1 MARTISKNPRR
12 WERLLMVLANGG
24 IISKEQIGATMQ
36 YDAMYRISTEM
47 WWLKKQGAIVKT
59 HKTGREVSGYELV
72 NVKEM
77 VKVLKDRGFAPLE
90 LVAVKTKPAKAAAK
104 PAAKPVT
111 KTKIKTVTKTK
122 TKTKSKPV
130 QSMDELKVTEV
141 TEQVTEVSTDEVL
154 EITE

>member
-1 MARTISKNPRR
+1 MARTISANPRR

-24 IISKEQIGATMQ
+24 VISKEQIGATMQ

-47 WWLKKQGAIVKT
+47 WWLKKQGAVVKT
-59 HKTGREVSGYELV
+59 HKTGREVTGYELV

-90 LVAVKTKPAKAAAK
+90 LVAVKTKPVKV
-104 PAAKPVT
+104 AAKPVA
-111 KTKIKTVTKTK
+111 KTKPKTVAKTKTK
-122 TKTKSKPV
+122 TKTKPV
-130 QSMDELKVTEV
+130 KSLDELKVTEV
-141 TEQVTEVSTDEVL
+141 TEQVAEVSTNDVV

>member
-24 IISKEQIGATMQ
+24 VISKEQIGATMQ

-90 LVAVKTKPAKAAAK
+90 LVAVKSKPAKV
-104 PAAKPVT
+104 AAKPVA
-111 KTKIKTVTKTK
+111 KPKTK
-122 TKTKSKPV
+122 TVAKTKTKPV

>member
-24 IISKEQIGATMQ
+24 VISKEQIGATMQ
-36 YDAMYRISTEM
+36 YDAVYRLSTEM
-47 WWLKKQGAIVKT
+47 WWLKKQGAVVKT

-77 VKVLKDRGFAPLE
+77 IKLLKDRGFAPLE
-90 LVAVKTKPAKAAAK
+90 LVAVKSKPAKPATK
-104 PAAKPVT
+104 P
-111 KTKIKTVTKTK
+111 VTKTK
-122 TKTKSKPV
+122 TKTVAKIKTKPV

>member
-24 IISKEQIGATMQ
+24 VISKEQIGATMQ
-36 YDAMYRISTEM
+36 YDAVYRLSTEM
-47 WWLKKQGAIVKT
+47 WWLKKQGAVVKT

-77 VKVLKDRGFAPLE
+77 IKLLKDRGFAPLE
-90 LVAVKTKPAKAAAK
+90 LVAVKSKPAKV
-104 PAAKPVT
+104 AAKPVA
-111 KTKIKTVTKTK
+111 KPKTK
-122 TKTKSKPV
+122 TVAKTKTKPV

>member
-1 MARTISKNPRR
+1 MAARKEPRR

-47 WWLKKQGAIVKT
+47 WWLKKQGAVVRT
-59 HKTGREVSGYELV
+59 HKTGRAVSGYELM

-77 VKVLKDRGFAPLE
+77 IKVLKDRGFAPLD
-90 LVAVKTKPAKAAAK
+90 LVAVKTKAVKVTKAVAK
-104 PAAKPVT
+104 PAAKT
-111 KTKIKTVTKTK
+111 KTK
-122 TKTKSKPV
+122 PV
-130 QSMDELKVTEV
+130 KSMDELKTQATEV
-141 TEQVTEVSTDEVL
+141 TEQVTEVSTDDVV

>member
-1 MARTISKNPRR
+1 MAARKEPRR

-47 WWLKKQGAIVKT
+47 WWLKVQGAVVKT
-59 HKTGREVSGYELV
+59 HKTGRTVSGYELV

-77 VKVLKDRGFAPLE
+77 IKVLKDRGFAPLE
-90 LVAVKTKPAKAAAK
+90 LVAVKSKPVKAVVAKVTKPKAKTVK
-104 PAAKPVT
+104 AKPV
-111 KTKIKTVTKTK
+111 K
-122 TKTKSKPV
+122 
-130 QSMDELKVTEV
+130 SMDELKTQATEV
-141 TEQVTEVSTDEVL
+141 TEQVTEISTDDVV

>member
-1 MARTISKNPRR
+1 MAARKEPRR

-47 WWLKKQGAIVKT
+47 WWLKVQGAVVKT
-59 HKTGREVSGYELV
+59 HKTGRTVSGYELV

-77 VKVLKDRGFAPLE
+77 IKVLKDRGFAPLD
-90 LVAVKTKPAKAAAK
+90 LVAVK
-104 PAAKPVT
+104 AKPVKAVVAKVT
-111 KTKIKTVTKTK
+111 KPKAKTVKA
-122 TKTKSKPV
+122 KPV
-130 QSMDELKVTEV
+130 KSMDELKTQTTEV
-141 TEQVTEVSTDEVL
+141 TEQVTEVSTDDVV

>member
-24 IISKEQIGATMQ
+24 VISKEQIGATMQ
-36 YDAMYRISTEM
+36 YDAVYRLSTEM
-47 WWLKKQGAIVKT
+47 WWLKKQGAVVKT
-59 HKTGREVSGYELV
+59 HKTGREVTGYELV

-77 VKVLKDRGFAPLE
+77 IKVLKDRGFAPLE
-90 LVAVKTKPAKAAAK
+90 LVAVKSKPAKV
-104 PAAKPVT
+104 AAKPVA
-111 KTKIKTVTKTK
+111 KTK
-122 TKTKSKPV
+122 TKTVAKTKTKPV
-130 QSMDELKVTEV
+130 KSMDELKVTEV

>member
-1 MARTISKNPRR
+1 MAARKEPRR

-47 WWLKKQGAIVKT
+47 WWLKVQGAVVKT
-59 HKTGREVSGYELV
+59 HKTGRTVSGYELV

-77 VKVLKDRGFAPLE
+77 LKVLKDRGFAPLD
-90 LVAVKTKPAKAAAK
+90 LVAVK
-104 PAAKPVT
+104 AKPVKAVVAKVT
-111 KTKIKTVTKTK
+111 KPKAKTVKA
-122 TKTKSKPV
+122 KPV
-130 QSMDELKVTEV
+130 KSMDELKTQATEV
-141 TEQVTEVSTDEVL
+141 TEQVTEISTDDVV

>member
-1 MARTISKNPRR
+1 MAARKEPRR

-47 WWLKKQGAIVKT
+47 WWLKVQGAVVKT
-59 HKTGREVSGYELV
+59 HKIGRTVSGYELI

-77 VKVLKDRGFAPLE
+77 IKVLKDRGFAPLE
-90 LVAVKTKPAKAAAK
+90 LVAVKSKPVKAVVAKVTKPKAKTVK
-104 PAAKPVT
+104 AKPV
-111 KTKIKTVTKTK
+111 K
-122 TKTKSKPV
+122 
-130 QSMDELKVTEV
+130 SMDELKTQATEV
-141 TEQVTEVSTDEVL
+141 TEQVTEVSTDDVV

>member
-24 IISKEQIGATMQ
+24 VISKEQIGATMQ
-36 YDAMYRISTEM
+36 YDAVYRLSTEM
-47 WWLKKQGAIVKT
+47 WWLKKQGAVVKT

-77 VKVLKDRGFAPLE
+77 IKLLKDRGFAPLE
-90 LVAVKTKPAKAAAK
+90 LVAVKSKPAKV
-104 PAAKPVT
+104 AAKPVA
-111 KTKIKTVTKTK
+111 KPKTK
-122 TKTKSKPV
+122 TVAKTKTKPV

-141 TEQVTEVSTDEVL
+141 TEQVTEVSTNEVL

>member
-12 WERLLMVLANGG
+12 WERVLMVLANGG
-24 IISKEQIGATMQ
+24 VISKEQIGATMQ

-77 VKVLKDRGFAPLE
+77 VKVLKDRGFAPLP
-90 LVAVKTKPAKAAAK
+90 LVAVKSKPAKV
-104 PAAKPVT
+104 AAKPVAKT
-111 KTKIKTVTKTK
+111 KTKTVTKTK
-122 TKTKSKPV
+122 TKPV
-130 QSMDELKVTEV
+130 KSMDELKVAEV
-141 TEQVTEVSTDEVL
+141 TEQVTEVSNDVV

>member
-24 IISKEQIGATMQ
+24 VISKEQIGATMQ
-36 YDAMYRISTEM
+36 YDAVYRLSTEM
-47 WWLKKQGAIVKT
+47 WWLKKQGAVVKT

-77 VKVLKDRGFAPLE
+77 IKLLKDRGFAPLE
-90 LVAVKTKPAKAAAK
+90 LVAVKSKPAK
-104 PAAKPVT
+104 PVAKPVA
-111 KTKIKTVTKTK
+111 KTK
-122 TKTKSKPV
+122 TKTVAKTKTKPV

-141 TEQVTEVSTDEVL
+141 TEQVTEVSTNEVL

>member
-36 YDAMYRISTEM
+36 YESMYRISTEM
-47 WWLKKQGAIVKT
+47 WALKVQGAIVKT
-59 HKTGREVSGYELV
+59 HKTGREVTGYELV

-77 VKVLKDRGFAPLE
+77 IKLLKDRGFAPLE
-90 LVAVKTKPAKAAAK
+90 LVAVKSKPAKV
-104 PAAKPVT
+104 AAKPVA
-111 KTKIKTVTKTK
+111 KTK
-122 TKTKSKPV
+122 TKTVAKTKTKPV

-141 TEQVTEVSTDEVL
+141 TEQVAEVSTNDVV

>member
-24 IISKEQIGATMQ
+24 VISKEQIGATMQ

-47 WWLKKQGAIVKT
+47 WWLKKQGAVVKT
-59 HKTGREVSGYELV
+59 HKTGREVTGYELV

-77 VKVLKDRGFAPLE
+77 IKVLKDRGFAPLP
-90 LVAVKTKPAKAAAK
+90 LVAVKSKPAKV
-104 PAAKPVT
+104 AAKPVA
-111 KTKIKTVTKTK
+111 KTKTK
-122 TKTKSKPV
+122 TKTKTKPV
-130 QSMDELKVTEV
+130 KSMDELKVTEV

>member
-12 WERLLMVLANGG
+12 WERVLMVLANGG
-24 IISKEQIGATMQ
+24 VISKEQIGATMQ

-77 VKVLKDRGFAPLE
+77 VKVLKDRGFVPLP
-90 LVAVKTKPAKAAAK
+90 LVAVKSKPAKV
-104 PAAKPVT
+104 AAKPVAKT
-111 KTKIKTVTKTK
+111 KTKTVTKTK
-122 TKTKSKPV
+122 TKPV
-130 QSMDELKVTEV
+130 KSMDELKVAEV
-141 TEQVTEVSTDEVL
+141 TEQVTEVSNDVV

>member
-24 IISKEQIGATMQ
+24 VISKEQIGATMQ
-36 YDAMYRISTEM
+36 YDAVYRLSTEM
-47 WWLKKQGAIVKT
+47 WWLKKQGAVVKT
-59 HKTGREVSGYELV
+59 HKTGREVTGYELV

-77 VKVLKDRGFAPLE
+77 IKVLKDRGFAPLP
-90 LVAVKTKPAKAAAK
+90 LVAVKSKPAKV
-104 PAAKPVT
+104 AAKPVA
-111 KTKIKTVTKTK
+111 KPKTK
-122 TKTKSKPV
+122 TVAKTKTKPV

>member
-24 IISKEQIGATMQ
+24 VISKEQIGATMQ

-47 WWLKKQGAIVKT
+47 WALKVQGAIVKT
-59 HKTGREVSGYELV
+59 HKTGREVTGYELV

-77 VKVLKDRGFAPLE
+77 IKLLKDRGFAPLE
-90 LVAVKTKPAKAAAK
+90 LVAVKSKPAKV
-104 PAAKPVT
+104 AAKPVA
-111 KTKIKTVTKTK
+111 KPKTK
-122 TKTKSKPV
+122 TVAKTKTKPV

>member
-12 WERLLMVLANGG
+12 WERVLMVLANGG
-24 IISKEQIGATMQ
+24 VISKEQIGATMQ

-47 WWLKKQGAIVKT
+47 WWLKKQGAVVKT

-77 VKVLKDRGFAPLE
+77 VKVLKDRGFAPLP
-90 LVAVKTKPAKAAAK
+90 LVAVKSKPAKVV
-104 PAAKPVT
+104 AKPVA
-111 KTKIKTVTKTK
+111 KTK
-122 TKTKSKPV
+122 TKTVAKTKTKPV
-130 QSMDELKVTEV
+130 KSMDELKVTEV
-141 TEQVTEVSTDEVL
+141 TEQVTEVSNDVV

>member
-47 WWLKKQGAIVKT
+47 WALKVQGAIVKT
-59 HKTGREVSGYELV
+59 HKTGREVTGYELV

-77 VKVLKDRGFAPLE
+77 IKLLKDRGFAPLE
-90 LVAVKTKPAKAAAK
+90 LVAVKSKPAKV
-104 PAAKPVT
+104 AAKPVA
-111 KTKIKTVTKTK
+111 KTK
-122 TKTKSKPV
+122 TKTVAKTKTKPV

>member
-12 WERLLMVLANGG
+12 WERLLMVLANGCV
-24 IISKEQIGATMQ
+24 ISKEQIGATMQ

-47 WWLKKQGAIVKT
+47 WALKVQGAIVKT
-59 HKTGREVSGYELV
+59 HKTGREVTGYELV

-77 VKVLKDRGFAPLE
+77 IKLLKDRGFAPLE
-90 LVAVKTKPAKAAAK
+90 LVAVKSKPAKV
-104 PAAKPVT
+104 AAKPVA
-111 KTKIKTVTKTK
+111 KPKTK
-122 TKTKSKPV
+122 TVAKTKTKPV

>member
-24 IISKEQIGATMQ
+24 VISKEQIGATMQ
-36 YDAMYRISTEM
+36 YDAVYRLSTEM
-47 WWLKKQGAIVKT
+47 WWLKKQGAVVKT

-77 VKVLKDRGFAPLE
+77 IKLLKDRGFAPLE
-90 LVAVKTKPAKAAAK
+90 LVAVKSKPAKV
-104 PAAKPVT
+104 AAKPVA
-111 KTKIKTVTKTK
+111 KTK
-122 TKTKSKPV
+122 TKTVAKTKTKPV

>member
-24 IISKEQIGATMQ
+24 VISKEQICATMQ

-47 WWLKKQGAIVKT
+47 WWLKKQGAVVKT
-59 HKTGREVSGYELV
+59 HKTGREVTGYELV

-77 VKVLKDRGFAPLE
+77 IKVLKDRGFAPLP
-90 LVAVKTKPAKAAAK
+90 LVAVKSKPAKV
-104 PAAKPVT
+104 AAKPVAKT
-111 KTKIKTVTKTK
+111 KTKTVAKTKTK
-122 TKTKSKPV
+122 TKTKPV
-130 QSMDELKVTEV
+130 KSMDELKVTEV

>member
-24 IISKEQIGATMQ
+24 VISKEQIGATMQ

-47 WWLKKQGAIVKT
+47 WALKVQGAIVKT
-59 HKTGREVSGYELV
+59 HKTGREVTGYELV

-77 VKVLKDRGFAPLE
+77 IKLLKDRGFAPLE
-90 LVAVKTKPAKAAAK
+90 LVAVKSKPAK
-104 PAAKPVT
+104 PAAKPVA
-111 KTKIKTVTKTK
+111 KTK
-122 TKTKSKPV
+122 TKTVAKTKTKPV

>member
-24 IISKEQIGATMQ
+24 VISKEQIGATMQ
-36 YDAMYRISTEM
+36 YDAVYRLSTEM
-47 WWLKKQGAIVKT
+47 WWLKKQGAVVKT

-77 VKVLKDRGFAPLE
+77 IKVLKDRGFAPLP
-90 LVAVKTKPAKAAAK
+90 LVAVKSKPAKV
-104 PAAKPVT
+104 AAKPVA
-111 KTKIKTVTKTK
+111 KTK
-122 TKTKSKPV
+122 TKTVAKTKTKPV
-130 QSMDELKVTEV
+130 KSMDELKVTEV